1 MNQAGIQKAVFHQL
15 LLHSLPSHQ
24 RRFAPESILAL
35 RPFALKR
42 ESMAASGERFFEPP
56 LPKLDHLNC
65 DVDKHLPGNCM
76 ETVWFPRDLIG
87 CRTSN
92 NG

>member
-1 MNQAGIQKAVFHQL
+1 MNQAGIQQAAYQQL
-15 LLHSLPSHQ
+15 LPHSLPSHQ
-24 RRFAPESILAL
+24 RRFAPESILAPL
-35 RPFALKR
+35 PFALKR
-42 ESMAASGERFFEPP
+42 ESMAAAGYKVFEPP

-65 DVDKHLPGNCM
+65 DVDKHLPGNGM